1 MLQHPYPTEDEK
13 RHIAAQ
19 TNLTLLQV
27 NNWFINARRRILQP
41 MLDASNPAATD
52 QPSSGNSLHG
62 KCSSSKKAKNSGNGN
77 SKQAAQRFWPENIA
91 SLQPQLNLSAESNG
105 ATHTG
110 WYLLLHSSCI
120 SFHIVI
126 SVVTI
131 YVNVCFLDSSLI
143 SSTVLSSEESE
154 GSSQDEDEEEEFE
167 EEGEERSQVTKLEG
181 DASSD
186 SEHPQ

>member
-13 RHIAAQ
+13 RQIAAQ

-41 MLDASNPAATD
+41 MLDASNPTSAD
-52 QPSSGNSLHG
+52 QPSSGNALHG
-62 KCSSSKKAKNSGNGN
+62 KSSGSKKAKNSGTGN

-110 WYLLLHSSCI
+110 SYSVLHLCCNSSKYRLE
-120 SFHIVI
+120 FKM
-126 SVVTI
+126 
-131 YVNVCFLDSSLI
+131 SLQ
-143 SSTVLSSEESE
+143 SHQHKE
-154 GSSQDEDEEEEFE
+154 
-167 EEGEERSQVTKLEG
+167 
-181 DASSD
+181 
-186 SEHPQ
+186 